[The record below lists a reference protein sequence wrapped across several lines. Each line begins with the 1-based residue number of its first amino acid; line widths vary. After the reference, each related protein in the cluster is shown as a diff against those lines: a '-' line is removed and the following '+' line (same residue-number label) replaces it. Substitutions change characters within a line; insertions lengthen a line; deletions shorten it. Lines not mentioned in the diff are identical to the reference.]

1 MNILRTS
8 SEIRA
13 LKLLFDD
20 ELDALDSLPGDQLRE
35 QVMETLRSRR
45 EEEPENSLILA
56 TVAHDLRRLL
66 DTRVLH

>member
-1 MNILRTS
+1 MSILCS
-8 SEIRA
+8 AIEIRA

-20 ELDALDSLPGDQLRE
+20 EFDALDELPSDRLRE
-35 QVMETLRSRR
+35 QVVETLRSRR
-45 EEEPENSLILA
+45 QEEPENSLILA